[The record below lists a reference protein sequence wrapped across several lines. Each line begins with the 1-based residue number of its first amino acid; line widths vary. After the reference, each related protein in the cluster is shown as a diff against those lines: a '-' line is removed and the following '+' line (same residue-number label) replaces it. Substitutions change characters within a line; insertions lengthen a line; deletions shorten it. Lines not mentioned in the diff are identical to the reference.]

1 METQKNK
8 LHSSILD
15 FDEEVLKS
23 CQNIPL
29 LEKIVSADPMF
40 YRNNLEIFTIDYL
53 LLEECQKKAY
63 VAVSN
68 EGLLTEEYRE
78 ESETK
83 IDQLLNEILSTMVEN
98 YNRIETENGKGVVK
112 INNAYF
118 ESLLE
123 KYFGIVSDK
132 RLQEVNNSYWE
143 ELNVS
148 VLGTISV
155 AKYVLDTLGNQLDV
169 NTKNAIEE
177 KIADLEYAY
186 SQADTS
192 YVEQTVKEL
201 RQLVYPSQSEN
212 IRN

>member
-1 METQKNK
+1 MLENK
-8 LHSSILD
+8 
-15 FDEEVLKS
+15 
-23 CQNIPL
+23 
-29 LEKIVSADPMF
+29 EKMQ
-40 YRNNLEIFTIDYL
+40 ID
-53 LLEECQKKAY
+53 
-63 VAVSN
+63 
-68 EGLLTEEYRE
+68 
-78 ESETK
+78 
-83 IDQLLNEILSTMVEN
+83 
-98 YNRIETENGKGVVK
+98 NGKEVIK
-112 INNAYF
+112 INDAYF
-118 ESLLE
+118 EQLLE

-143 ELNVS
+143 ELNTT

-169 NTKNAIEE
+169 NAKNAIEE
-177 KIADLEYAY
+177 KIADLEFAY

>member
-1 METQKNK
+1 METQTRKENNQIS
-8 LHSSILD
+8 LAERV
-15 FDEEVLKS
+15 F
-23 CQNIPL
+23 N
-29 LEKIVSADPMF
+29 ADPML
-40 YRNNLEIFTIDYL
+40 YANNADVFTRDYL
-53 LLEECQKKAY
+53 LLEEFQVKAY
-63 VAVSN
+63 ISVNN
-68 EGLLTEEYRE
+68 EGLLKEECKEDTEA
-78 ESETK
+78 K
-83 IDQLLNEILSTMVEN
+83 IDQLLSEVLSTMLEN
-98 YNRIETENGKGVVK
+98 KEKMQIDNGKEVIK
-112 INNAYF
+112 INDAYF
-118 ESLLE
+118 EQLLE

-143 ELNVS
+143 ELNAT